1 MAREIRPKDYPKLKN
16 YQPTRFMLPTSH
28 YDKAKADRAVTF
40 IENLCHTKGKWA
52 GKRFWLLPWQ
62 EQLIRDI
69 FGIVKHDGNRQF
81 RTAFVEICKKVGKSE
96 LAAAI
101 ALYLLYADNEPSAE
115 VYGAAADRQQA
126 SIVFDVAR
134 QMVEMSPA
142 LMKRSKLMS
151 ATKRIVN
158 YGNAGFYQ
166 VLSAEVGSKHGFSI
180 SGLVFD
186 EIHTQPN
193 RQLYDVLTKYSS
205 DARQNPLHFIITTA
219 GNDRHS
225 IAFELHTKAV
235 DILEGRRVDPTF
247 YPVVYGLKDDEDWE
261 DEANWYKVNPSLG
274 YTVDIERLRDAYREA
289 KQNPADEITFK
300 WLRMNMW
307 VSSTTSWIPDAIFMK
322 GNEPIDMRLLE
333 GRDCYAGLDL
343 SSTGDITALVLIFPP
358 RNTDEKYILVPY
370 FWVPE
375 ETIPQR
381 VKANSVPY
389 DVWEKQGHLL
399 ATEGNVIHYDFIEK
413 FICDLAEKYH
423 ILEIAVDR
431 WNATHMIQNLEDAGF
446 TMVPF
451 GQGFASMSTPT
462 KEFYRLLMEGQ
473 IVHAGHPVLRW
484 MAGNVVI
491 ETDAAENIK
500 VTKAKSK
507 EKIDGIVA
515 SIMALDRCLR
525 NEGEPQGSVYDER
538 GLLVF

>member
-1 MAREIRPKDYPKLKN
+1 MAERRPAGYPKLKN
-16 YQPTRFMLPTSH
+16 YKPSRFMLPTSH
-28 YDKAKADRAVTF
+28 YDKAKADRAVKF

-69 FGIVKHDGNRQF
+69 FGIVKPDGYRQF

-96 LAAAI
+96 LAAAV

-142 LMKRSKLMS
+142 LLKRSKLMT

-158 YGNAGFYQ
+158 YGNSGYYQ
-166 VLSAEVGSKHGFSI
+166 VLSAEVGGKHGFSV

-193 RQLYDVLTKYSS
+193 RQLYDVLTKGSS

-219 GNDRHS
+219 GTDRHS
-225 IAFELHTKAV
+225 IAYELHTKAV

-289 KQNPADEITFK
+289 KQNPADEVTFK
-300 WLRMNMW
+300 WLRLNMW
-307 VSSTTSWIPDAIFMK
+307 VSSTVAWIPDSIFMK
-322 GNEPIDMRLLE
+322 GNEEIDLAALE
-333 GRDCYAGLDL
+333 GRDCYGGLDL
-343 SSTGDITALVLIFPP
+343 SSTGDITALVLMFPP
-358 RNTDEKYILVPY
+358 RDEDEKYILLPF

-381 VKANSVPY
+381 VKAASVPY
-389 DVWEKQGHLL
+389 DIWERQGYLL
-399 ATEGNVIHYDFIEK
+399 STEGNVIHYDFIEK
-413 FICDLAEKYH
+413 FINDLAEKYH
-423 ILEIAVDR
+423 IVEIAVDR
-431 WNATHMIQNLEDAGF
+431 WNATQMIQNLEGDGF

-451 GQGFASMSTPT
+451 GQGFASMSGPT
-462 KEFYRLLMEGQ
+462 KDFYRLLMEGQ
-473 IVHAGHPVLRW
+473 IIHGGHPVLRW
-484 MAGNVVI
+484 MAGNVVVD
-491 ETDAAENIK
+491 TDPAGNIK

-515 SIMALDRCLR
+515 AIMALDRCIR
-525 NEGEPQGSVYDER
+525 NQTEPQGSVYDER

>member
-1 MAREIRPKDYPKLKN
+1 MAERRPAGYPKLKN
-16 YQPTRFMLPTSH
+16 YKPSRFMLPTSH
-28 YDKAKADRAVTF
+28 YDKAKADRAVKF

-69 FGIVKHDGNRQF
+69 FGIVKPDGNRQF

-96 LAAAI
+96 LAAAV

-142 LMKRSKLMS
+142 LLKRSKLMT

-158 YGNAGFYQ
+158 YGNSGYYQ
-166 VLSAEVGSKHGFSI
+166 VLSAEVGGKHGFSV

-193 RQLYDVLTKYSS
+193 RQLYDVLTKGSS

-219 GNDRHS
+219 GTDRHS
-225 IAFELHTKAV
+225 IAFELHTKAL

-261 DEANWYKVNPSLG
+261 DEENWYKVNPSLG

-289 KQNPADEITFK
+289 KQNPADEVTFK
-300 WLRMNMW
+300 WLRLNMW
-307 VSSTTSWIPDAIFMK
+307 VSSTVAWIPDAIFMK
-322 GNEPIDMRLLE
+322 GNEEIDLSSLE
-333 GRDCYAGLDL
+333 GRDCYGGLDL
-343 SSTGDITALVLIFPP
+343 SSTGDITALVLMFPP
-358 RNTDEKYILVPY
+358 RDEDEKYTLLPF

-381 VKANSVPY
+381 VKAASVPY
-389 DVWEKQGHLL
+389 DIWERQGYLL
-399 ATEGNVIHYDFIEK
+399 STEGNVIHYDFIEK
-413 FICDLAEKYH
+413 FINDLAEKYH
-423 ILEIAVDR
+423 ICEIAVDR
-431 WNATHMIQNLEDAGF
+431 WNATQMIQNLEGDGF

-451 GQGFASMSTPT
+451 GQGFASMSGPT
-462 KEFYRLLMEGQ
+462 KDFYRLLMEGQ
-473 IVHAGHPVLRW
+473 IIHGGHPVLRW
-484 MAGNVVI
+484 MAGNVVVD
-491 ETDAAENIK
+491 TDPAGNIK
-500 VTKAKSK
+500 VTKARSK

-515 SIMALDRCLR
+515 AIMALDRCIR
-525 NEGEPQGSVYDER
+525 NQGEQQGSVYDER

>member
-1 MAREIRPKDYPKLKN
+1 MAKEPRPKGYPKLKN
-16 YQPTRFMLPTSH
+16 YKPSQFMLPTSH
-28 YDKAKADRAVTF
+28 YDKKKADRAVTF

-52 GKRFWLLPWQ
+52 GTPFWLLPWQ

-69 FGIVKHDGNRQF
+69 FGIVKPDGNRQF

-96 LAAAI
+96 LAAAV

-126 SIVFDVAR
+126 SIVFDVAK

-142 LMKRSKLMS
+142 LMKRSKLMG

-158 YGNAGFYQ
+158 YSNAGYYQ
-166 VLSAEVGSKHGFSI
+166 VLSAEVGGKHGFSV

-193 RQLYDVLTKYSS
+193 RQLYDVLTKGSS
-205 DARQNPLHFIITTA
+205 DERQNPLHFIITTA

-225 IAFELHTKAV
+225 IAYELHTKAV

-289 KQNPADEITFK
+289 KQNPADEVTFK
-300 WLRMNMW
+300 WLRCNMW
-307 VSSTTSWIPDAIFMK
+307 VSSTVAWIPDAIYMR
-322 GNEPIDMRLLE
+322 GNEPIDMDALA

-358 RNTDEKYILVPY
+358 RDEDEKYVLLPY
-370 FWVPE
+370 FWIPE
-375 ETIPQR
+375 ETIPRR

-389 DVWEKQGHLL
+389 DIWEKQGYIMS
-399 ATEGNVIHYDFIEK
+399 TEGNVIHYDFIEK
-413 FICDLAEKYH
+413 FIMDLSEKYH

-431 WNATHMIQNLEDAGF
+431 WNATHVIQNLEDNGL

-451 GQGFASMSTPT
+451 GQGFASMSAPT
-462 KEFYRLLMEGQ
+462 KEFYRLLMEGK
-473 IVHAGHPVLRW
+473 IIHGGHPVMRW
-484 MAGNVVI
+484 MAGNVVVD
-491 ETDAAENIK
+491 TDPAGNIK

-515 SIMALDRCLR
+515 AIMALDRAVR
-525 NEGEPQGSVYDER
+525 HEGESGSVYDTR

>member
-1 MAREIRPKDYPKLKN
+1 MAKEPRPKGYPKLKN
-16 YQPTRFMLPTSH
+16 YKPSQFMLPTSH
-28 YDKAKADRAVTF
+28 YDKKKADRAVTF

-52 GKRFWLLPWQ
+52 GTPFCLLPWQ

-69 FGIVKHDGNRQF
+69 FGIVKPDGNRQF

-96 LAAAI
+96 LAAAV

-126 SIVFDVAR
+126 SIVFDVAK

-142 LMKRSKLMS
+142 LMKRSKLMG

-158 YGNAGFYQ
+158 YSNAGYYQ
-166 VLSAEVGSKHGFSI
+166 VLSAEVGGKHGFSV

-193 RQLYDVLTKYSS
+193 RQLYDVLTKGSS

-225 IAFELHTKAV
+225 IAYELHTKAV

-261 DEANWYKVNPSLG
+261 DEENWYKVNPSLG

-289 KQNPADEITFK
+289 KQNPADEVTFK
-300 WLRMNMW
+300 WLRCNMW
-307 VSSTTSWIPDAIFMK
+307 VSSTVAWIPDAIYMR
-322 GNEPIDMRLLE
+322 GNESIEAASLE

-358 RNTDEKYILVPY
+358 RDENEKYVLLPY
-370 FWVPE
+370 FWIPE
-375 ETIPQR
+375 ETIPRR

-389 DVWEKQGHLL
+389 DIWEKQGYIMS
-399 ATEGNVIHYDFIEK
+399 TEGNVIHYDFIEK
-413 FICDLAEKYH
+413 FIMYLSEKYH

-431 WNATHMIQNLEDAGF
+431 WNATQMIQNLEGEGF
-446 TMVPF
+446 TIVPF
-451 GQGFASMSTPT
+451 GQGFSSMSAPT
-462 KEFYRLLMEGQ
+462 KEFYRLLMEGR
-473 IVHAGHPVLRW
+473 IIHGGNPVLRW

-491 ETDAAENIK
+491 DTDPAGNIK

-515 SIMALDRCLR
+515 AIMALDRCIR
-525 NEGEPQGSVYDER
+525 QEGQSGSVYDER

>member
-1 MAREIRPKDYPKLKN
+1 MAKEPRPKGYPKLKN
-16 YQPTRFMLPTSH
+16 YKPSQFMLPTSR
-28 YDKAKADRAVTF
+28 YDKKKADRAVTF

-52 GKRFWLLPWQ
+52 GTPFWLLPWQ

-69 FGIVKHDGNRQF
+69 FGIVKADGNRQF

-96 LAAAI
+96 LAAAV

-126 SIVFDVAR
+126 SIVFDVAK

-142 LMKRSKLMS
+142 LMKRSKLMG

-158 YGNAGFYQ
+158 YSNAGYYQ
-166 VLSAEVGSKHGFSI
+166 VLSAEVGGKHGFSV

-193 RQLYDVLTKYSS
+193 RQLYDVLTKGSS

-225 IAFELHTKAV
+225 IAYELHTKAV

-289 KQNPADEITFK
+289 KQNPADEVTFK
-300 WLRMNMW
+300 WLRCNMW
-307 VSSTTSWIPDAIFMK
+307 VSSTVAWIPDAIYMR
-322 GNEPIDMRLLE
+322 GNESIEAASLE

-358 RNTDEKYILVPY
+358 RDENEKYVLLPY
-370 FWVPE
+370 FWSPE
-375 ETIPQR
+375 ETIPRR

-389 DVWEKQGHLL
+389 DIWEKQGYIMS
-399 ATEGNVIHYDFIEK
+399 TEGNVIHYDFIEK
-413 FICDLAEKYH
+413 FIMYLSEKYH

-431 WNATHMIQNLEDAGF
+431 WNATQMIQNLEGEGF
-446 TMVPF
+446 TIIPF
-451 GQGFASMSTPT
+451 GQGFSSMSAPT
-462 KEFYRLLMEGQ
+462 KEFYRLLMEGR
-473 IVHAGHPVLRW
+473 IIHGGNPVLRW

-491 ETDAAENIK
+491 DTDPAGNIK

-515 SIMALDRCLR
+515 AIMALDRCIR
-525 NEGEPQGSVYDER
+525 QEGQSGSVYDER